1 MLRAAMHYAGAIRLD
16 HVLGLKR
23 LYLVPAGRRP
33 DEGAYV
39 RMPFEPLLALAALES
54 AQHRC
59 IVIGEDLGTVPE
71 GFRDR
76 LREWGLWSYR
86 VMMFERGHDGAF
98 LPPQDYTPDALVTFS
113 THDLPT
119 YEGWRSGHDI
129 ALKHGLGID
138 PGESGRRGR
147 RRRRCWRAP
156 SAGRRLLTRRSAISP
171 GRVAVMAVPR
181 GPARVV
187 DQAIVQGTVDSTRT
201 GAAACR
207 WRWRTGRSISK
218 PAAAARGDGRPQRL
232 MTCSITSRSSAR
244 LRHPRRRSAMPERAR
259 VAAGG
264 SGRGR

>member
-98 LPPQDYTPDALVTFS
+98 LPPQDYTPDALVRS
-113 THDLPT
+113 VHDCRPMK
-119 YEGWRSGHDI
+119 
-129 ALKHGLGID
+129 A
-138 PGESGRRGR
+138 
-147 RRRRCWRAP
+147 
-156 SAGRRLLTRRSAISP
+156 
-171 GRVAVMAVPR
+171 
-181 GPARVV
+181 
-187 DQAIVQGTVDSTRT
+187 
-201 GAAACR
+201 GAAA
-207 WRWRTGRSISK
+207 T
-218 PAAAARGDGRPQRL
+218 
-232 MTCSITSRSSAR
+232 TSRSSTGSASIRAR
-244 LRHPRRRSAMPERAR
+244 AGGAGAGGGAAGARRR
-259 VAAGG
+259 
-264 SGRGR
+264 RGDGF